1 MRSVTISVPHLRFL
15 FSDGSNIRYYTT
27 YNATLSTYATG
38 GNTTTCT
45 PSTLT
50 DQANNNWLATL
61 NMFRSFA
68 GLSAVTIDHSKDSMT
83 SGCALMSAANNQLMH
98 GGWTSSNLCY
108 STTAADGCS
117 ADLTAGERNP
127 MEAVSNLLADTGVVD
142 VGHRT
147 DLLYVFSC
155 RGGKLIQH
163 VIAIPIWVLFQWDG
177 LRLQM
182 KILLLLFGQCP
193 QIFEGPPEVF
203 SFSSCSVIHPPTLT
217 PKMTNI

>member
-45 PSTLT
+45 TSTMT
-50 DQANNNWLATL
+50 DQANTNWLATL

-68 GLSAVTIDHSKDSMT
+68 GVSAVAIDHSKDSMT

-127 MEAVSNLLADTGVVD
+127 MEAVSNLISDYGVVD

-147 DLLYVFSC
+147 SLLYVFPL
-155 RGGKLIQH
+155 RGGSKVTLIFLISKWNSDPDLGP
-163 VIAIPIWVLFQWDG
+163 VSMGWFETPNADTFVTLWAVSTD
-177 LRLQM
+177 LRRTTR
-182 KILLLLFGQCP
+182 G
-193 QIFEGPPEVF
+193 IFF
-203 SFSSCSVIHPPTLT
+203 FL
-217 PKMTNI
+217 M